1 MDAILR
7 QINELAATL
16 DTMDHTMIDPVE
28 YGELR
33 GQVASLQLQVSEFK
47 AKQAQMDVKIDL
59 VLERLSEARGGWK
72 VMLMFGGAAGSL
84 GAWVASHV
92 SKVWP

>member
-7 QINELAATL
+7 QINELASTL
-16 DTMDHTMIDPVE
+16 GAMDHTMIDPVE

-47 AKQAQMDVKIDL
+47 AKQAQMDVKLDL

-72 VMLMFGGAAGSL
+72 VMLMFGGAAGSF
-84 GAWVASHV
+84 GAWIASHIT
-92 SKVWP
+92 KLWP

>member
-1 MDAILR
+1 MDAILDE
-7 QINELAATL
+7 INRLADTL
-16 DTMDHTMIDPVE
+16 EKLDPAMIDPVE

-47 AKQAQMDVKIDL
+47 HKQAQMDVKLDM

-72 VMLMFGGAAGSL
+72 VMMLFGGAAGSL
-84 GAWVASHV
+84 GAWVANHFT
-92 SKVWP
+92 KG